1 MYNIMKTLIE
11 LNLDKEMLY
20 EALLEKFEIDYDK
33 LAEEII
39 AEMQRDYADY
49 LDIVL
54 DIID

>member
-11 LNLDKEMLY
+11 LNFDKEMLY
-20 EALLEKFEIDYDK
+20 EALLEKFEIDYDE

-39 AEMQRDYADY
+39 AEMRRDYADY

-54 DIID
+54 DMMD